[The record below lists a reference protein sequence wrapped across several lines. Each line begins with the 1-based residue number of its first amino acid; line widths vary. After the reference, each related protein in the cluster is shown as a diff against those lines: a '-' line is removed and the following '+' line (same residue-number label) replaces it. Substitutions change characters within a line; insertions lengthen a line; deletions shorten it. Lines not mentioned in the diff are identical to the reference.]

1 MIYQESVMRVA
12 QKFAG
17 YTLADADSLRK
28 AMGKKIREAME
39 KERERFVTG
48 MVENGYDRNL
58 GTEVFATISQFADY
72 AFNKSHSYG
81 YGLIAYQTAFLKVN
95 YPMQYMSALLTSVK
109 KDKDKPAVYLNEC
122 RMMGIDVVV
131 PDVNRAE
138 MNYFPELR
146 SDDGKGSI
154 VFGLSAI
161 RNVGEGLVKLLLEE
175 RNSNGPFESFYDF
188 CERVDMQV
196 LNRRALEALIK
207 GGAFDG
213 LGHTRQGLL
222 GVYERIVEQV
232 VGRRRER
239 DMGVMTL
246 FDAPEESETIF
257 DEKIEIPE
265 IEFEKSQRLAYE
277 KEMLGRYISEHPLG
291 GYEQVLRRKCDFTS
305 SSGSSFEEGK
315 IVNAGGVV
323 TDLQKKWTRR
333 GELMA
338 SFTLEDLEGT
348 VEVIVFTKVMAEIG
362 HKINEDQPILLTG
375 RIDKRDDNIK
385 LICLDINQLET
396 DSNSALTSLEIRV
409 PSAGVTGKHLEHLS
423 DLLKDHD
430 GDCDVYLHLGDK
442 KIWLGPE
449 FRVEPHSGLL
459 GEIRVLLGAE
469 SIQ

>member
-1 MIYQESVMRVA
+1 MNHESC
-12 QKFAG
+12 
-17 YTLADADSLRK
+17 
-28 AMGKKIREAME
+28 
-39 KERERFVTG
+39 
-48 MVENGYDRNL
+48 VENGYDEEL

-81 YGLIAYQTAFLKVN
+81 YGFIAYQTAFLKVN
-95 YPMQYMSALLTSVK
+95 YPTQYMSALLTSVK

-131 PDVNRAE
+131 PDINRAQ
-138 MNYFPELR
+138 MNYFPELDTEG
-146 SDDGKGSI
+146 SKGSI

-175 RNSNGPFESFYDF
+175 RDANGNFESFYDF

-196 LNRRALEALIK
+196 LNRRAVEALIK
-207 GGAFDG
+207 GGVFDG

-222 GVYERIVEQV
+222 GVFERIVEQAV
-232 VGRRRER
+232 SRRRER

-246 FDAPEESETIF
+246 FDSPSDDESVFDETI
-257 DEKIEIPE
+257 EISD

-277 KEMLGRYISEHPLG
+277 KEMLGRYISDHPLS
-291 GYEQVLRRKCDFTS
+291 GYEQLLRRKCNFTTT
-305 SSGSSFEEGK
+305 SGDASEEGK
-315 IVNAGGVV
+315 IVIAGGVV

-333 GELMA
+333 GDLMA

-348 VEVIVFTKVMAEIG
+348 IEVIVFTKVMADVG
-362 HKINEDQPILLTG
+362 HKIIEDEPILITA
-375 RIDKRDDNIK
+375 RIDKRDDNAK
-385 LICLDINQLET
+385 LICLEIDQLQTGSNET
-396 DSNSALTSLEIRV
+396 LTSLEIRV
-409 PSAGVTGKHLEHLS
+409 PATGVTGIHLERLS
-423 DLLKDHD
+423 GLLKDHD

-442 KIWLGPE
+442 KIWLGPD

-469 SIQ
+469 SIR